1 MKQLLA
7 RVPAIMTAA
16 FFLGSCVAEQPRGV
30 AYNEAAFAG
39 YGGSGSGQVMGRAVI
54 RGNPVRVAANTIV
67 ALMPINAYTTE
78 IVQRSYAGHEHLQEA
93 DPRLQKY
100 VREVTSD
107 GDGNFVFRNVPPGNY
122 YASCDVTWW
131 DVSYNTDSSGN
142 QVEANLNYDQ
152 WIYAKVSV
160 RTGQNATVE
169 SWDHGQGG

>member
-1 MKQLLA
+1 MKHLSHRL
-7 RVPAIMTAA
+7 PAIMAA
-16 FFLGSCVAEQPRGV
+16 ALFLGSCVAEQPRLV

-39 YGGSGSGQVMGRAVI
+39 YGGSGSGQVTGRAVL
-54 RGNPVRVAANTIV
+54 GERVAANTIV
-67 ALMPINAYTTE
+67 SLMPINAYTTE
-78 IVQRSYAGHEHLQEA
+78 TVQRLYAGRENLQGA

-142 QVEANLNYDQ
+142 QVEANLNYDK
-152 WIYAKVSV
+152 WIYAKVPVRSGQSV
-160 RTGQNATVE
+160 TVA
-169 SWDHGQGG
+169 SWEGTLRE